1 MTRATPGNMHVSVR
15 RALKADERP
24 LAPARAAI
32 VRWARA
38 AQRVPEIEVS
48 FRLVSEDEGRALN
61 HAFRQRD
68 YATNVLTFVY
78 DDAPPLPAEAGA
90 LPLMGDIA
98 LCVPVIIREAEA
110 QGKALDAHFAH
121 LVVHGMLHLQGYDH
135 EEPAQ
140 AEAMEALE
148 TAILARLGYPDPY
161 ASEW

>member
-1 MTRATPGNMHVSVR
+1 MTRVSKGSLQVSVQ
-15 RALKADERP
+15 RALQADERP
-24 LAPARAAI
+24 LAPTRAAI

-38 AQRVPEIEVS
+38 AQQRPDIEVS
-48 FRLVSEDEGRALN
+48 FRLVGEDEGRELN

-78 DDAPPLPAEAGA
+78 DDIPPLPAEAGT

-98 LCVPVIIREAEA
+98 LCVPVVVREAET
-110 QGKALDAHFAH
+110 QGKALEAHFAH
-121 LVVHGMLHLQGYDH
+121 LVVHGMLHLQGHDH

-148 TAILARLGYPDPY
+148 TVILARLGYPDPY
-161 ASEW
+161 ASEK